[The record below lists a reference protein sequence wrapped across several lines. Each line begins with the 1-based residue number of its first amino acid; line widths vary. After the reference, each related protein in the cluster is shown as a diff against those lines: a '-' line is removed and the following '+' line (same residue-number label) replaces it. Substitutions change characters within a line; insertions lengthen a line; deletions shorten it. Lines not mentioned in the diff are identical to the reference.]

1 MVGSK
6 AASSVKVTIPESGNF
21 VKKAGPCFQPS
32 FVDRHAIYYGNCP
45 HTEFG
50 CRTTQHVL
58 GAGLFPAGFNVI
70 IGVVTLGW
78 LEGSFTDEHSSASLQ
93 FERTRY
99 HVDKL
104 KVVLH
109 VTAATIL
116 SFIMF
121 ITLSILY
128 VLFPSHKAL
137 FTQQPL
143 QVVVFKGCSIAFS
156 PPRPTSSSD
165 ALDSTHLWRRVS
177 SFALHCYHQTNVL
190 ISSTRFDHHD

>member
-78 LEGSFTDEHSSASLQ
+78 LEGSFTDKHSSASLQ

-137 FTQQPL
+137 FNNNLCRLWCSRDAPL
-143 QVVVFKGCSIAFS
+143 PSVHPV
-156 PPRPTSSSD
+156 R
-165 ALDSTHLWRRVS
+165 HL
-177 SFALHCYHQTNVL
+177 LQTLLIVL
-190 ISSTRFDHHD
+190 IFGGEFLPLPCTVTIKLMF